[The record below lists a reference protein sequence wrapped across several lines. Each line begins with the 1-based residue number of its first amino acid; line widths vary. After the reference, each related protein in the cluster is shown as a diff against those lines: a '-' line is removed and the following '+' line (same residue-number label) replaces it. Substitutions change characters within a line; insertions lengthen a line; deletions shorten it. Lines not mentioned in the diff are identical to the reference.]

1 MNFQTATP
9 QQQSNTNINSQMTV
23 SNSGTARRL
32 EFKDNKIE
40 SPRVLEYRSTS
51 TNMPNYAISKDIN
64 EVNNLVKNVERRV
77 SYVPARAATTS
88 GQSIYLS

>member
-1 MNFQTATP
+1 
-9 QQQSNTNINSQMTV
+9 MTV
-23 SNSGTARRL
+23 SNSGTARRI

-51 TNMPNYAISKDIN
+51 TNMPNYAVSKDMN

-77 SYVPARAATTS
+77 SYVPARTTAAN
-88 GQSIYLS
+88 GQSIYLN